1 MKRRARGSVMTV
13 VVALVVAG
21 LSLSAS
27 AAAATP
33 DTIFGSATPATIDS
47 GDGNSVEL
55 GVKFTSEVPGSVTGV
70 RFYKATTNTG
80 THIGSLWSAGGTLL
94 ASATFTGE
102 TASGWQQ
109 VSFSKPVA
117 IAAHTTYVAGY
128 LAPKGHYSDTSSGF
142 ASAGVSNPPLAA
154 LANSVSP
161 DGVYAYSKTSTFPNS
176 AYKATNYWVD
186 VDFEPAS
193 PPALP
198 GQVTGVVA
206 SAGAGSASLK
216 WNAPASG
223 GAPTSYTV
231 TPYIGSAAQT
241 TTTITGAP
249 PATSATITGLTAGS
263 TYTFTVTAANSTG
276 SGPASEPS
284 NAVAPTAAPI
294 AYPDLQVLMPTGDI
308 AIEHSGSTRTLEF
321 THISEN
327 AGAGPFEIRP
337 TYNEKTGI
345 SQGYQA
351 LYAMPSPGVWKFA
364 RTVPIVGPMI
374 WTPPS
379 DYNFPLD
386 KFWLYNVASGGGI
399 GGLVETSPKDL
410 FCMTSDTYVGG
421 VPNTPEDNEYPGD
434 PGCLSPEGRLG
445 LSVGW
450 GDQYEATDGGEG
462 IPISSIPNGT
472 YWLRGEVD
480 PYHYFQESNTANN
493 ITDTKLQIE
502 GDTVKVL
509 EQTHPESTPP
519 TVTLTSPAV
528 EAIISATATLSAS
541 VTGPAPISSVQFL
554 LDGQPIGAPVTT
566 PPYTLSWPL
575 GSTPPGKHFISAQA
589 TDSSGF
595 VGTAA
600 DVPVTVKEGSGKEGP
615 DTEPPT
621 VSIVN
626 PVAGATVSGTRQVS
640 ATASDN
646 VAVASVQFYLDG
658 KPLGAP
664 VNAPPYAVS
673 WNTAEASNG
682 AHTLTAKAT
691 DTSGNVGT
699 STPVSVTVQN
709 PAEESPCFVVDVTVS
724 VNGHGT
730 ATTQSFTTAEGGEQ
744 LFAFVSS
751 DGPAG
756 AAKQSATVTG
766 AGLTWKL
773 VKRANSQSGDAEIW
787 TATAANQLNNVTVT
801 STPKAGGYDQSLTV
815 ISVQMSDGI
824 GATAAAG
831 AASGAPNVSLK
842 TTEEGSLVYAVG
854 NDWDTATARTLG
866 SNQVML
872 RQYLDTKTED
882 TFWSQF
888 DGAVTGPVGETVTL
902 NDTAPTSDSWNMAE
916 VEILGDGPGD

>member
-1 MKRRARGSVMTV
+1 MS
-13 VVALVVAG
+13 
-21 LSLSAS
+21 
-27 AAAATP
+27 
-33 DTIFGSATPATIDS
+33 
-47 GDGNSVEL
+47 
-55 GVKFTSEVPGSVTGV
+55 
-70 RFYKATTNTG
+70 
-80 THIGSLWSAGGTLL
+80 
-94 ASATFTGE
+94 
-102 TASGWQQ
+102 
-109 VSFSKPVA
+109 
-117 IAAHTTYVAGY
+117 
-128 LAPKGHYSDTSSGF
+128 
-142 ASAGVSNPPLAA
+142 
-154 LANSVSP
+154 
-161 DGVYAYSKTSTFPNS
+161 
-176 AYKATNYWVD
+176 
-186 VDFEPAS
+186 
-193 PPALP
+193 
-198 GQVTGVVA
+198 
-206 SAGAGSASLK
+206 
-216 WNAPASG
+216 
-223 GAPTSYTV
+223 
-231 TPYIGSAAQT
+231 
-241 TTTITGAP
+241 
-249 PATSATITGLTAGS
+249 
-263 TYTFTVTAANSTG
+263 
-276 SGPASEPS
+276 
-284 NAVAPTAAPI
+284 
-294 AYPDLQVLMPTGDI
+294 
-308 AIEHSGSTRTLEF
+308 
-321 THISEN
+321 
-327 AGAGPFEIRP
+327 
-337 TYNEKTGI
+337 
-345 SQGYQA
+345 
-351 LYAMPSPGVWKFA
+351 SPGVWKFA

-434 PGCLSPEGRLG
+434 PGCLSPEGTLG

-502 GDTVKVL
+502 GNTVKVL

-519 TVTLTSPAV
+519 TVALTSPAA
-528 EAIISATATLSAS
+528 EATVSGTTTLAATAG
-541 VTGPAPISSVQFL
+541 GPAPVSSVQFL

-566 PPYTLSWPL
+566 PPYTISWPF

-589 TDSSGF
+589 TDSNGF
-595 VGTAA
+595 IGTAP
-600 DVPVTVKEGSGKEGP
+600 DVPVTVKEGSGSGSGGELP
-615 DTEPPT
+615 V

-626 PVAGATVSGTRQVS
+626 PAAGATVSNTQQVS
-640 ATASDN
+640 ATVSDG
-646 VAVASVQFYLDG
+646 VGIRSVQFYLDG
-658 KPLGAP
+658 QPLGAP
-664 VNAPPYAVS
+664 VSASPYAVS

-691 DTSGNVGT
+691 DTSGNTGA

-709 PAEESPCFVVDVTVS
+709 PTEESPCFVVDATVS
-724 VNGHGT
+724 VNGHG
-730 ATTQSFTTAEGGEQ
+730 AVTTQSFTTAEGGEQ

-787 TATAANQLNNVTVT
+787 AATAANQLNNVTVT
-801 STPKAGGYDQSLTV
+801 STPKASGYDQSLTV

-831 AASGAPNVSLK
+831 AASGAPSVSLK

-902 NDTAPTSDSWNMAE
+902 NDIAPTSDSWNMAE

>member
-1 MKRRARGSVMTV
+1 MTV
-13 VVALVVAG
+13 VVALAVAALSFPAGVV
-21 LSLSAS
+21 
-27 AAAATP
+27 AATP

-55 GVKFTSEVPGSVTGV
+55 GVKFSSEVPGSVTGV
-70 RFYKATTNTG
+70 RFYKAAANTG
-80 THIGSLWSAGGTLL
+80 THVGSLWSAGGTLL
-94 ASATFTGE
+94 GSATFAGE

-117 IAAHTTYVAGY
+117 IAAHTTYVAAY
-128 LAPKGHYSDTSSGF
+128 LAPKGHYSDTASGF
-142 ASAGVSNPPLAA
+142 ASAGVSSPPLTA
-154 LANSVSP
+154 LANSLSA
-161 DGVYAYSKTSTFPNS
+161 DGVYVYGKTSAFPTS
-176 AYKATNYWVD
+176 TYKATNYWVD
-186 VDFEPAS
+186 VDFEPTS

-206 SAGAGSASLK
+206 SGGAGSASLK
-216 WNAPASG
+216 WNAPAGG
-223 GAPTSYTV
+223 GAPSSYV
-231 TPYIGSAAQT
+231 ITPYIGSAAQT
-241 TTTITGAP
+241 TTTIAGAP
-249 PATSATITGLTAGS
+249 PATSATITGLAAGS
-263 TYTFTVTAANSTG
+263 TYTFTVTAVNSTG

-284 NAVAPTAAPI
+284 NAVTPTAAPI
-294 AYPDLQVLMPTGDI
+294 AYPDLQVLMPTGAI
-308 AIEHSGSTRTLEF
+308 AIVHSGSTRTLEF
-321 THISEN
+321 THITEN

-337 TYNEKTGI
+337 AYNAKTGI

-351 LYAMPSPGVWKFA
+351 LYTMPSPGVWKFA
-364 RTVPIVGPMI
+364 HTVPIVGPMI
-374 WTPPS
+374 WAPPS

-386 KFWLYNVASGGGI
+386 KFALYEVASGGGI
-399 GGLVETSPKDL
+399 GSLVETSPKDL
-410 FCMTSDTYVGG
+410 FCMTSDTYVGE
-421 VPNTPEDNEYPGD
+421 VPNTPANNEYPGD
-434 PGCLSPEGRLG
+434 PDCLSPEGTLG

-450 GDQYEATDGGEG
+450 GDQYDATDGGEG

-480 PYHYFQESNTANN
+480 PDHYLAQSNTAND
-493 ITDTKLQIE
+493 ITDTKVSIE
-502 GDTVKVL
+502 GNTVTVL
-509 EQTHPESTPP
+509 EQTHPSSTPP
-519 TVTLTSPAV
+519 TVTLTSPAA
-528 EAIISATATLSAS
+528 EATVSGTAALSAS
-541 VTGPAPISSVQFL
+541 ATGPAPIASVQFL

-566 PPYTLSWPL
+566 PPYTLNWPL
-575 GSTPPGKHFISAQA
+575 GGTPPGKHFLSAQA
-589 TDSSGF
+589 TDGNGF
-595 VGTAA
+595 IGTAP
-600 DVPVTVKEGSGKEGP
+600 DVPVTVTEGSGKEGA

-621 VSIVN
+621 VAIVN
-626 PVAGATVSGTRQVS
+626 PVAGATVSATRQVS

-664 VNAPPYAVS
+664 VSASPYAVS

-691 DTSGNVGT
+691 DASGNTGA
-699 STPVSVTVQN
+699 STPVTVTVQN
-709 PAEESPCFVVDVTVS
+709 PAEEGPCFVVDATVS
-724 VNGHGT
+724 VNGHG
-730 ATTQSFTTAEGGEQ
+730 AVTTQSFTTAEAGEQ

-787 TATAANQLNNVTVT
+787 TATAANQLSNVTVT

-815 ISVQMSDGI
+815 ISVQMSDGV

-831 AASGAPNVSLK
+831 AASGAPSVSLK

-872 RQYLDTKTED
+872 HQYLDTKTGD

-888 DGAVTGPVGETVTL
+888 EGAVTGPLGETVTL
-902 NDTAPTSDSWNMAE
+902 NDIAPTGDSWNMAA
-916 VEILGDGPGD
+916 VEILGDGPGA

>member
-1 MKRRARGSVMTV
+1 VNRREHRSTMALMVIV
-13 VVALVVAG
+13 VLG
-21 LSLSAS
+21 LLLPAS
-27 AAAATP
+27 AVAAAP
-33 DTIFGSATPATIDS
+33 DTIFGSTTPVTIDS
-47 GDGNSVEL
+47 GDGNSVVL
-55 GVKFTSEVPGSVTGV
+55 GVKFSSEVSGSVTGV

-80 THIGSLWSAGGTLL
+80 THIGSLWTTGGTLL

-109 VSFSKPVA
+109 VSFSKPMA
-117 IAAHTTYVAGY
+117 IAAHTTYIAAY

-154 LANSVSP
+154 LANSVSA
-161 DGVYAYSKTSTFPNS
+161 DGVYAYSKASTFPS
-176 AYKATNYWVD
+176 STYKATNYWVD
-186 VDFEPAS
+186 VEFEPAT

-198 GQVTGVVA
+198 GQVTNVIA
-206 SAGAGSASLK
+206 TAGAGSASLK

-223 GAPTSYTV
+223 GAPTQYTI
-231 TPYIGSAAQT
+231 TPYVGTAAQS
-241 TTTITGAP
+241 TTTITGGP
-249 PATSATITGLTAGS
+249 PATNATVTGLTAGTS
-263 TYTFTVTAANSTG
+263 YTFTVTAANSAG
-276 SGPASEPS
+276 SGPVSEHS
-284 NAVAPTAAPI
+284 NAVTPSAAPI

-321 THISEN
+321 THITEN

-337 TYNEKTGI
+337 IYNEKTGI

-351 LYAMPSPGVWKFA
+351 LYTMPSPGVWKFA
-364 RTVPIVGPMI
+364 YTVPIVGPMI

-386 KFWLYNVASGGGI
+386 KFRLYNVASGGGL
-399 GGLVETSPKDL
+399 GSLVETSPKDL

-421 VPNTPEDNEYPGD
+421 VPNTPANNEYPGD
-434 PGCLSPEGRLG
+434 PGCLSPEGKLG

-480 PYHYFQESNTANN
+480 HYHYFEESNTANN

-502 GDTVKVL
+502 GNTVKVL

-519 TVTLTSPAV
+519 TVTLSSPAAESTV
-528 EAIISATATLSAS
+528 SGTTTLTATAS
-541 VTGPAPISSVQFL
+541 GPAPISSVQFL
-554 LDGQPIGAPVTT
+554 LDGQPIGAPVST
-566 PPYTLSWPL
+566 PPYTLSWSFA
-575 GSTPPGKHFISAQA
+575 STPPGKHFLSAQA
-589 TDSSGF
+589 TDGNGF
-595 VGTAA
+595 AGTAP
-600 DVPVTVKEGSGKEGP
+600 DTPVTVKEGSGKEGPP

-664 VNAPPYAVS
+664 VSTPPYAVS
-673 WNTAEASNG
+673 WNTTEASNAG
-682 AHTLTAKAT
+682 HTLTATAT
-691 DTSGNVGT
+691 DTSGNVGA
-699 STPVSVTVQN
+699 SAPVSVTVQN
-709 PAEESPCFVVDVTVS
+709 PAEESPCFVVDATVS
-724 VNGHGT
+724 VNGHG
-730 ATTQSFTTAEGGEQ
+730 AVTTQSFTNAEAGEQ

-756 AAKQSATVTG
+756 AGKQSATVTG

-773 VKRANSQSGDAEIW
+773 LKRANSQSGDAEIW
-787 TATAANQLNNVTVT
+787 TATAASQLSNVTVT
-801 STPKAGGYDQSLTV
+801 STPAAGGYDQSLTV

-831 AASGAPNVSLK
+831 AASGAPSVSLK

-872 RQYLDTKTED
+872 RQYLDTKTGD

-902 NDTAPTSDSWNMAE
+902 NDTAPTTDQWNMAA
-916 VEILGDGPGD
+916 VEILGDGPGN